1 MIYMSTLDRAISMCD
16 SSYEIKNVRGHYEVY
31 KNGKFFCS
39 ADTRKEASEEIKK
52 DEKKVRPFFV
62 SYLPTG
68 DYSCDRKYIEV
79 MAANEKEARE
89 LARKKLGKNA
99 RDIQCL

>member
-1 MIYMSTLDRAISMCD
+1 M
-16 SSYEIKNVRGHYEVY
+16 Y
-31 KNGKFFCS
+31 KDGKFFCS
-39 ADTRKEASEEIKK
+39 SDTMKEAREEIKK

-68 DYSCDRKYIEV
+68 EYSCDRKCMEV
-79 MAANEKEARE
+79 MATNEKEARE

>member
-1 MIYMSTLDRAISMCD
+1 MSALDRAISMCD

-39 ADTRKEASEEIKK
+39 ADTRKEANEEIKK
-52 DEKKVRPFFV
+52 DEVRPFFV

-68 DYSCDRKYIEV
+68 NYSCDRKYIEI
-79 MAANEKEARE
+79 MATNEKEARE
-89 LARKKLGKNA
+89 IARKKLGKNA